1 MEKKKNAVEV
11 CFSPK
16 LFPDIITNE
25 NYIVVISDI
34 LRATT
39 SMCVAFEHG
48 VKEIIP
54 VAGLD
59 EIKRMKE
66 DGYLIAAERDGQ
78 ALDFADFGNSAFNFM
93 TPVVKDKTIAYS
105 TTNGTQA
112 IEMAA
117 KTADGVVIGS
127 FINLDAVVDYLF
139 EQDKNVVI
147 LCSGWKNRFS
157 LEDAFYAGALI
168 DRLML
173 NDDFSMD
180 CDASTAALDLWHTGQ
195 EDIHY
200 YIEKAE
206 HRNRL
211 KRLGQDDVIELTFS
225 LNISRVVPVLVEGKL
240 IDISKSI

>member
-1 MEKKKNAVEV
+1 MENKKNTVEV

-16 LFPDIITNE
+16 LFPDIITNKD
-25 NYIVVISDI
+25 YIVVISDI

-39 SMCVAFEHG
+39 SMCVAFDHG

-54 VAGLD
+54 VAGVD

-66 DGYLIAAERDGQ
+66 EGYLVAAERDGM

-112 IEMAA
+112 IEMARES
-117 KTADGVVIGS
+117 ADGVVIGS
-127 FINLDAVVDYLF
+127 FINLDAVAEYLF
-139 EQDKNVVI
+139 KQDKNVVI

-157 LEDAFYAGALI
+157 LEDAFYAGALAEKLLAYNNF
-168 DRLML
+168 DK
-173 NDDFSMD
+173 D
-180 CDASTAALDLWHTGQ
+180 CDATTAALDLWHTGQ

-200 YIEKAE
+200 YMEKAE

-225 LNISRVVPVLVEGKL
+225 LNISRVVPVLDNGRL
-240 IDISKSI
+240 INVGESL